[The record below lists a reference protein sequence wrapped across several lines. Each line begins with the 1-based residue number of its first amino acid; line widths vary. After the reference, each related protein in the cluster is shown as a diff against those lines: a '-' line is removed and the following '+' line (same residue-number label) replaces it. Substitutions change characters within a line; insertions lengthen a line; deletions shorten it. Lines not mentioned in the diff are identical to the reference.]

1 MQELFHRAYLCSRSL
16 IARNEA
22 QNLTEY
28 ALAVAVI
35 GLASVA
41 GMEAV
46 ANSINREFLA
56 LANIIDAGM
65 R

>member
-1 MQELFHRAYLCSRSL
+1 MRDIFLKAYLRLRFL
-16 IARNEA
+16 IARDEA
-22 QNLTEY
+22 QNMTEY

-65 R
+65 K